1 MFCTFFVWS
10 WFIARDY
17 YLSRISRGTA
27 HSFDRRRLPFR
38 YIINVSVLVFNNN
51 FLLYMYAQRVAL
63 HDKFR
68 ARNGT
73 WTCVLC
79 TYRVGSCSLPFSSS
93 SDDEIHENGQV
104 KQLFFRSNEFAQLS
118 LLKTSLHDVT
128 YLKEILAWDGPSLG
142 HFTLENDVHIKR
154 ESNNFIFK

>member
-38 YIINVSVLVFNNN
+38 YIINVSVLVFGNN
-51 FLLYMYAQRVAL
+51 FLLYMYTHMTSSAPGT
-63 HDKFR
+63 
-68 ARNGT
+68 ARNMNT
-73 WTCVLC
+73 WTCVLY

-118 LLKTSLHDVT
+118 LLKTSLHDVIFEGNINMGWPIT
-128 YLKEILAWDGPSLG
+128 RALYVRKWCSC
-142 HFTLENDVHIKR
+142 KK
-154 ESNNFIFK
+154 ESNNFLYK